1 MNNIF
6 NNLES
11 IRKSK
16 GCVSLAL
23 IDPDIK
29 NDHSLKEITEIIV
42 KSDFDAVLI
51 GGSLI
56 MDDKFEIRAKYI
68 RDNINIPIILFP
80 GSSTQITKY
89 ADAILYISL
98 ISGRNP
104 QYLIGEHVQ
113 SAPKIYSLKMET
125 IPTGYILLS
134 GDKISSVEAMSQ
146 TMPLPTDKFDII
158 TAHALAAQ
166 YLGMKAIYLE
176 KGSGSIN
183 SVNTELIRYI
193 NNQIDIPLII
203 GGGIFNKNVVKKIVN
218 AGAGYV
224 VIGTAIE
231 NKQSIKHLKEI
242 NRIIHGKQ

>member
-1 MNNIF
+1 MNDIF

-11 IRKSK
+11 IRESR

-23 IDPDIK
+23 IDPDSK
-29 NDHSLKEITEIIV
+29 NDKSLDKITDIIAN
-42 KSDFDAVLI
+42 SDFDAVLL

-56 MDDKFEIRAKYI
+56 MDDKFKIRAKKI
-68 RDNINIPIILFP
+68 SKNIDKPIILFP

-89 ADAILYISL
+89 AEAILYISL
-98 ISGRNP
+98 LSGRNP

-125 IPTGYILLS
+125 IPTGYILLN
-134 GDKISSVEAMSQ
+134 GENVSSVQAISQ
-146 TMPLPTDKFDII
+146 TMPLPTDKFEII
-158 TAHALAAQ
+158 AAHALAGQ

-176 KGSGSIN
+176 KGSGSKN
-183 SVNTELIRYI
+183 TVNPKLIKYLYDRI
-193 NNQIDIPLII
+193 KIPLII
-203 GGGIFNKNVVKKIVN
+203 GGGIFNNDIVKKIVN

-231 NKQSIKHLKEI
+231 NSHSKNKLTEI
-242 NRIIHGKQ
+242 NRIIHGK